1 MRIFPKKNQT
11 NRRFYLIN
19 YQVPNINLRVIDA
32 QGKQIGILSK
42 EEALKI
48 AQENEMDLV
57 LIAPSA
63 QPPVAKIID
72 FKKFLYREEK
82 KNKEA
87 KKGIKKSSTK
97 DVNLNLFIAEA
108 DFNRLV
114 NRINEFL
121 TEGNQ
126 VRINL
131 ILRGRE
137 IAKTKMGFDL
147 INKLLSMLGEINF
160 AKPPQL
166 DGRVIRTVIA
176 KKK

>member
-1 MRIFPKKNQT
+1 MRISPKKNKANQ
-11 NRRFYLIN
+11 RFYLIN
-19 YQVPNINLRVIDA
+19 YQIPNVNLRVIDD
-32 QGKQIGILSK
+32 QGKQIGILPK

-48 AQENEMDLV
+48 AQSKEMDLV
-57 LIAPSA
+57 LIAPNA

-72 FKKFLYREEK
+72 FKKFLYREKK

-87 KKGIKKSSTK
+87 KKGIKKSTTK
-97 DVNLNLFIAEA
+97 DINLNLFIAEA

-114 NRINEFL
+114 DRINKFL
-121 TEGNQ
+121 KEGSQ

-137 IAKTKMGFDL
+137 IVKAKMGFDL
-147 INKLLSMLGEINF
+147 INKLLSMLGEINI
-160 AKPPQL
+160 AKSPQL